1 MSFTRQQ
8 RHAKS
13 NALFRSQMTNH
24 GAELPARV
32 LVECDG
38 CRKQVEK
45 VTPAGD
51 PVIKFLCDDCKKSTN
66 EAHAKP

>member
-8 RHAKS
+8 RHAKT

-32 LVECDG
+32 LVECDE
-38 CRKQVEK
+38 CRKRVEK
-45 VTPAGD
+45 VTPVGNY
-51 PVIKFLCDDCKKSTN
+51 PIKFLCDDCKKSTN
-66 EAHAKP
+66 QEAK

>member
-8 RHAKS
+8 KHAKS

-32 LVECDG
+32 LVECQSCG
-38 CRKQVEK
+38 KPAEK
-45 VTPAGD
+45 LNECAG
-51 PVIKFLCDDCKKSTN
+51 KFLCDDCKKSTN
-66 EAHAKP
+66 QK